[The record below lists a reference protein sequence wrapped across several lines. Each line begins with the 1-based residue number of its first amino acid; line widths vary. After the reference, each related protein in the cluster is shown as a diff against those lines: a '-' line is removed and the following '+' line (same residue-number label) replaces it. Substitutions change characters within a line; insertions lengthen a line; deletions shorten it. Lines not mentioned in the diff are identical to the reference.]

1 MAKQQKK
8 LGEILIEWGI
18 ITQKEVAKALEHAKA
33 KNTRIGEALVAL
45 NLCGEVNVYKAL
57 AQQHNMEY
65 LDLEK
70 SAVPANAATLIPEE
84 LMRKHLILPLAVEN
98 GRMRLAI
105 HDPLDLEMLD
115 ILRFRLNKELRTV
128 LVPKARIK
136 SIIDEMFAGSSGGPV
151 DKTVD
156 RTIDRLRDSLD
167 KSLDRSV
174 DKSVDKS
181 VDRSIDVTGLD
192 EAGVEDATQRP
203 MIKLVREMLSEA
215 VRTRASDVH
224 IEPMKDRVQI
234 RFRIDGECV
243 VRDLGLQP
251 RMRNPLIQRVKIM
264 AGLDIAEKRLPQ
276 DGRIKMPVDKV
287 QIDFRVSSLPAYH
300 GESVVLRILRPES
313 VRIGVTNL
321 GFEEDDYKAFQKVI
335 KRPNG
340 IFLVTG
346 PTGSG
351 KTTTLYAALNEL
363 NRPDRKIITAEDPVE
378 YNFTGINQCQV
389 KENIGLTFAK
399 ILRAMLRQAPNII
412 LIGEIRDKEVAEVA
426 VQAALTGHLVFSTL
440 HTNDAP
446 SAITRLIDMGVK
458 PFLVASSIQAVMAQR
473 LIRSLCPKCK
483 QPDKSPDEKWLR
495 LAGIKMSDI
504 KDRPLCKPVGCDF
517 CTNTGF
523 RGRVGIFEMMVMNNE
538 LRGMAFERAPSNKM
552 RKAAVASGMKTL
564 LQDGCAKVLKGV
576 TTAEEIVKVAQVEG
590 LVV

>member
-8 LGEILIEWGI
+8 LGEILVEWGI
-18 ITQKEVAKALEHAKA
+18 ITQKEVAKAL
-33 KNTRIGEALVAL
+33 
-45 NLCGEVNVYKAL
+45 

-65 LDLEK
+65 FDLEK
-70 SAVPANAATLIPEE
+70 SAVPANAAALVPEE
-84 LMRKHLILPLAVEN
+84 LMRKHLILPLSVEN
-98 GRMRLAI
+98 GRLRLAI

-115 ILRFRLNKELRTV
+115 ILRFRLNKDVRTV
-128 LVPKARIK
+128 LAPKGRIK
-136 SIIDEMFAGSSGGPV
+136 SILDEIFGASSGPT

-167 KSLDRSV
+167 KSLDRSL

-181 VDRSIDVTGLD
+181 VDRSIDVTSVGEEGGD
-192 EAGVEDATQRP
+192 DATQRP

-215 VRTRASDVH
+215 CRTRASDVH

-243 VRDLGLQP
+243 IRDLGLQP
-251 RMRNPLIQRVKIM
+251 RMKGPLISRVKIM
-264 AGLDIAEKRLPQ
+264 AGIDISEKRLPQ
-276 DGRIKMPVDKV
+276 DGRIKMVVDKGSV
-287 QIDFRVSSLPAYH
+287 DFRVSTLPAVH

-313 VRIGVTNL
+313 VRIGVTSL
-321 GFEEDDYKAFQKVI
+321 GLEEDDYKAFQKTI

-351 KTTTLYAALNEL
+351 KTTTLYGALNEL

-389 KENIGLTFAK
+389 REAIGLSFAK

-412 LIGEIRDKEVAEVA
+412 LVGEIRDKEVAEVA

-483 QPDKSPDEKWLR
+483 KPDDNPDEKWLR
-495 LAGIKMSDI
+495 LAGIRPEDY
-504 KDRPLCKPVGCDF
+504 KDKPMFKPVGCDF
-517 CTNTGF
+517 CTGTGF
-523 RGRVGIFEMMVMNNE
+523 RGRKGIFEMMVMNNQ
-538 LRGMAFERAPSNKM
+538 LRALAFERAPTNKV
-552 RKAAVASGMKTL
+552 RRAAIDSGMKTL
-564 LQDGCAKVLKGV
+564 LQDGKAKVLHGV

-590 LVV
+590 VLS